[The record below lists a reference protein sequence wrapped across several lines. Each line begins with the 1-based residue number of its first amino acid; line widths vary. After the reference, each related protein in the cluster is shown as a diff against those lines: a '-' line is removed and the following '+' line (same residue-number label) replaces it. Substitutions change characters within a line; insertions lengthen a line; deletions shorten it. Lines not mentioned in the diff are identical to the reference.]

1 MGKWE
6 AKRREEEERKRME
19 EDHFDQL
26 QNDPKGKKKKG
37 KGENEPSGRK
47 SGEKTGQQWSSIRS
61 TINVTKHLTSGAE
74 ETPSGNTGSGSG
86 PERRDN
92 GKKDRKRSQS
102 RMSCPTPTVSEYERR
117 LQERFKASTD
127 VTSQIEWIVKH
138 WNRKEQSLIR
148 PLPVENTEEAE
159 KPQ

>member
-1 MGKWE
+1 MDEEVFDSLPLEERAKIDNICLADRKAKWE

-61 TINVTKHLTSGAE
+61 TINGELDS
-74 ETPSGNTGSGSG
+74 
-86 PERRDN
+86 
-92 GKKDRKRSQS
+92 
-102 RMSCPTPTVSEYERR
+102 
-117 LQERFKASTD
+117 
-127 VTSQIEWIVKH
+127 
-138 WNRKEQSLIR
+138 
-148 PLPVENTEEAE
+148 PVLYI
-159 KPQ
+159 Q